1 MGEDGMTELAKKK
14 SDLGVRTLSAIV
26 MLFVAGGAF
35 RLGGIWLDGFI
46 ALIALAT
53 YFELARLVVRG
64 GFSGVGRV
72 AGLVGGI
79 AYVGLAAWSL
89 INMEEL
95 LVFVTVL
102 LVIVIDIAAY
112 FSGRKF
118 GNKKI
123 APSISPSK
131 TWAGLYGAM
140 VASGVFGFLVLF
152 WLVSMAAA
160 YAASAPRIDWAYVIV
175 GTAII
180 SAMAILAQA
189 GDFFESWLKRRA
201 GMKDSSNLIPGHGGF
216 FDRVDGVIPVAIV
229 GGILLNVLPI

>member
-1 MGEDGMTELAKKK
+1 MSEAVPKKK

-26 MLFVAGGAF
+26 MLLIAGGAF

-46 ALIALAT
+46 ALIALAA
-53 YFELARLVVRG
+53 YLEFARLVLRG
-64 GFSGVGRV
+64 GFSGPGRV
-72 AGLVGGI
+72 AGLVAGV

-89 INMEEL
+89 IDMEEL

-112 FSGRKF
+112 FSGRTF

-140 VASGVFGFLVLF
+140 LASALLGFLVLL
-152 WLVSMAAA
+152 WLAGMAAA
-160 YAASAPRIDWAYVIV
+160 FSASSTHIDWGYVIV
-175 GTAII
+175 GSVIF

-189 GDFFESWLKRRA
+189 GDFLESWLKRRA
-201 GMKDSSNLIPGHGGF
+201 GMKDSSNLIPGHGGV
-216 FDRVDGVIPVAIV
+216 FDRIDGLIPVAIV
-229 GGILLNVLPI
+229 GGILLNTLPI